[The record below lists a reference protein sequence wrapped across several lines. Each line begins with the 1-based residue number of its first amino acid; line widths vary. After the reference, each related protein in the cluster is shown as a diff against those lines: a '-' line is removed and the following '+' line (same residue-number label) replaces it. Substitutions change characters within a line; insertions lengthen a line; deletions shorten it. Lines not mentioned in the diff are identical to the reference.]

1 MKTLISWIAHHN
13 DFENGNF
20 KPNGPTASFHK
31 YFFKHERHVLLSG
44 EPDEQNDNR
53 ANRAQAWLK
62 VAYPDREIEVRYL
75 NISDPIDH
83 QEIQSKVSPILA

>member
-31 YFFKHERHVLLSG
+31 YFFKHERHILLSG
-44 EPDEQNDNR
+44 EQDEQNDNR
-53 ANRAQAWLK
+53 ANRARAWLK
-62 VAYPDREIEVRYL
+62 VAYPDREIEVRAEGKKL
-75 NISDPIDH
+75 STKKTTFIDPI
-83 QEIQSKVSPILA
+83 SS